1 MSDIKVYKVS
11 VDGKTDSIVQKKMYM
26 GVLMAID
33 VKTDRKVEWNDFEK
47 AIKEFES
54 RGRKVIIEEL

>member
-1 MSDIKVYKVS
+1 MSIKVYKVS
-11 VDGKTDSIVQKKMYM
+11 VDGKTDSIIQKKMCM

-33 VKTDRKVEWNDFEK
+33 VKTDRKVEWNDFEN